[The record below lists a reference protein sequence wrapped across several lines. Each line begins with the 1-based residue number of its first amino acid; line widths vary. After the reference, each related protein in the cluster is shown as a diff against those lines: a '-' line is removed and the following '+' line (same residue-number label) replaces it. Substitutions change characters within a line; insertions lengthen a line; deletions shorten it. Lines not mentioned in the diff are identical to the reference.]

1 MSETFPNGVLYR
13 LTRLEEQVKQLHTI
27 HPEVIAERVGMLS
40 VRVNELRLEFEK
52 DMQVFADELKS
63 QREEL
68 GSQRKILISFFA
80 SFALVAILIVIA
92 YVATGT
98 PAG

>member
-1 MSETFPNGVLYR
+1 MSEAFPNGVLYR
-13 LTRLEEQVKQLHTI
+13 LSRLEEEVKELRTI
-27 HPEVIAERVGMLS
+27 RPEVIAERVGMLS
-40 VRVNELRLEFEK
+40 QRVTEFRLEFEK
-52 DMQVFADELKS
+52 DMQTFAVELKS

-92 YVATGT
+92 YVATGN